1 MFRMDL
7 DMIKPFTINDVTQ
20 LDDGTRRVQYTV
32 RKTDRHDNG
41 TKTSTM
47 NAVVFVSPNT
57 DIEMYLF
64 QELQKQ
70 GWF

>member
-1 MFRMDL
+1 MAL

-32 RKTDRHDNG
+32 KKTDRYDTG

-47 NAVVFVSPNT
+47 NAVVFVGPDT
-57 DIEMYLF
+57 DVETYLF